1 MTPGYRKAAAS
12 GFFVH
17 KTIRDLAIS
26 DDPADQLIRET
37 TTNTTVVAEPQAE
50 VIPAQQIKA
59 IKKEVQSKVAN
70 LSPVLKKRGQSKVN
84 LGIGQAGSK
93 TQQNHPT
100 PGANGQQLNTSKYKS
115 PIRTTLKSAV

>member
-26 DDPADQLIRET
+26 DDPADQFVRET
-37 TTNTTVVAEPQAE
+37 TTNSNTTAVAEPQTE
-50 VIPAQQIKA
+50 VIQTQQIKA

-100 PGANGQQLNTSKYKS
+100 PGANGQ
-115 PIRTTLKSAV
+115 